1 MKMKIFNFLSKI
13 ATTSKNLITKISTL
27 FDDEN
32 IPYLEL
38 LFEKLNIKAL
48 FSLRIE

>member
-13 ATTSKNLITKISTL
+13 ATTSKNLITKISTR

-38 LFEKLNIKAL
+38 LLEKLNIKAL